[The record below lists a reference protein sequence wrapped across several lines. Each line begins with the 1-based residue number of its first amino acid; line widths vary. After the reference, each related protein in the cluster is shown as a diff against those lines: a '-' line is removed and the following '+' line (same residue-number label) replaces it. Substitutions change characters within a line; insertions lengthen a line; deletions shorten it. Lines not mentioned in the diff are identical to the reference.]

1 MNENEQKKEAL
12 CAKKEKKNCL
22 LLPNAHL
29 HSQEKS
35 LIPKRKK
42 KKKKKKEFDFDG
54 RIFEHQHQEK
64 KTIVLEMMMM
74 HQKTS
79 S

>member
-12 CAKKEKKNCL
+12 CAKKKKKNCL

-35 LIPKRKK
+35 FPK
-42 KKKKKKEFDFDG
+42 
-54 RIFEHQHQEK
+54 EK
-64 KTIVLEMMMM
+64 QKNKTNLANSRRTKLVN
-74 HQKTS
+74 
-79 S
+79 